1 MKLLRRVLP
10 FLAIAIVA
18 GALYDAWIFYSR
30 WSGNRAV
37 ERANRETEAA
47 QKRRQIDALGG
58 DKLKILNFYAA
69 PGAIRRGAS
78 ASLCYGVNG
87 AKTVRLEPAAAEV
100 WPALSR
106 CFQVSPVTDTE
117 YKLTA
122 EDAAGHTASESF
134 ILRVHR

>member
-58 DKLKILNFYAA
+58 DKLKILSFYAA

-87 AKTVRLEPAAAEV
+87 AKTVRLEPAVAEV

-106 CFQVSPVTDTE
+106 CLQVSPRRETE
-117 YKLTA
+117 YKLIA
-122 EDAAGHTASESF
+122 EDAAGHTATESVV
-134 ILRVHR
+134 LKVHS